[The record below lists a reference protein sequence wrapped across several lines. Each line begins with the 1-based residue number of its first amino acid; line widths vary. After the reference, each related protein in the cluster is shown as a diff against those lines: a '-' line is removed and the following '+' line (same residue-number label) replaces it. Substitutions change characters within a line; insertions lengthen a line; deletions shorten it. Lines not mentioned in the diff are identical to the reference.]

1 HAWPSIWASN
11 STTLITCA
19 ILYWF
24 GGVVGASIIRGFA
37 VTLLIGVLVSM
48 FSAIFVTRTFLR
60 LMVRYGGTRN
70 VWWYGVN
77 RRPQPAGSASAAD

>member
-1 HAWPSIWASN
+1 M
-11 STTLITCA
+11 
-19 ILYWF
+19 
-24 GGVVGASIIRGFA
+24 
-37 VTLLIGVLVSM
+37 TLLIGVLVSM